1 MCTVDEFHMQQ
12 WNKLR
17 IVEIST
23 FMLAQNN
30 VGFSQK
36 KYLLS
41 SVSTKQYVALPFLNF
56 TYSACITSV
65 RVKISA
71 VIPNIWGNDFAND
84 TQREQAGV
92 VMPSI
97 VPGTFSPWIAFLQ
110 CRLMNTLT
118 RSVLLCV
125 WRLILPI

>member
-1 MCTVDEFHMQQ
+1 MKVRAMLERHPDLISLESRIPLLKPNIICTGDEFHMQQ

-56 TYSACITSV
+56 TYLACITSV
-65 RVKISA
+65 RVKTSA
-71 VIPNIWGNDFAND
+71 VVPN
-84 TQREQAGV
+84 
-92 VMPSI
+92 
-97 VPGTFSPWIAFLQ
+97 L
-110 CRLMNTLT
+110 
-118 RSVLLCV
+118 
-125 WRLILPI
+125 